1 VRRGSQESDSLPA
14 FTLIELLVVIA
25 IISILAGMLLP
36 ALSKAKEKARRVN
49 CMSNERQLVL
59 GSILYADDDLKG
71 RYAPTISP
79 SDDDQSW
86 LYPLLIPNP
95 NVFICPDTQN
105 FVRNN
110 TWIPNPLP
118 NGPKV
123 LRDLTKYA
131 GNKTHVPGSSYE
143 LFAWWADSYKPTPKT
158 EANVLTWVY
167 HWTSRYT
174 NNFAFTNT
182 VAGAS
187 RACLFLDG
195 DSGYMGSREN
205 IPDPVDNH
213 GADGANI
220 SFCDGHAEFVTA
232 RVEAHWAEAI
242 YLGTDADP

>member
-1 VRRGSQESDSLPA
+1 MIGCGEAPLKRGLVEHRPERENGGIKSNFVSQMERTRTRRAKRVCTVRRGSQESDSLPA

-143 LFAWWADSYKPTPKT
+143 LFAWWADSYNPTPKT

-187 RACLFLDG
+187 RAFRL
-195 DSGYMGSREN
+195 
-205 IPDPVDNH
+205 
-213 GADGANI
+213 
-220 SFCDGHAEFVTA
+220 
-232 RVEAHWAEAI
+232 
-242 YLGTDADP
+242 